1 MRLSRR
7 PLISALTVAAAA
19 ALTLSACG
27 GGDSS
32 SSSSSPSA
40 AEASAG
46 SGLVVATT
54 VSPITSIVAAVA
66 GDNVTIEGI
75 VPEGTNSHTFEPEPQ
90 AAELLNK
97 ADLIFINGLKLEDPT
112 LQLAEANKKDGAEIV
127 ELGTIVLPE
136 SDYLYDFSFPEED
149 GKPNPHL
156 WTDPGYAVAYA
167 DLVRAKLTERD
178 PANAAEYQ
186 ANFEAFKAEADKLAE
201 AVRADQASVPEGQ
214 LKLVTYHDAY
224 AYFAKNF
231 GWEVVGAIQPSS
243 FDEPTPAEVADLI
256 AQIRDEGVPTIF
268 GSEVFPS
275 PVLEAIAAETGVRY
289 EDSLRD
295 DDLPGAPGEAQHS
308 LLELLRYNYRTMI
321 SGLGGQPTALDALVI
336 ERTVPDNAFYP
347 Q

>member
-1 MRLSRR
+1 MRLTR
-7 PLISALTVAAAA
+7 PSLLSAASIAAVA

-32 SSSSSPSA
+32 TEASPSSSAASS
-40 AEASAG
+40 

-54 VSPITSIVAAVA
+54 VSPITSIVSAVA

-112 LQLAEANKKDGAEIV
+112 LQLAEANKKEGAEIV

-136 SDYLYDFSFPEED
+136 SEYIYDFSFPEED

-167 DLVRAKLTERD
+167 DLIRAKLTERD

-201 AVRADQASVPEGQ
+201 AVRADQASVPQGQ
-214 LKLVTYHDAY
+214 LRLVTYHDAY
-224 AYFAKNF
+224 AYFARNF
-231 GWEVVGAIQPSS
+231 GWEVVGAIQPGS
-243 FDEPTPAEVADLI
+243 FDEPTPAEVAGLI
-256 AQIRDEGVPTIF
+256 EQIRSQGVPTIF

-275 PVLEAIAAETGVRY
+275 AVLEAIAAETGVRY

-321 SGLGGQPTALDALVI
+321 SGLGGQPTQLDALVF
-336 ERTVPDNAFYP
+336 ERTVPDTAFYP

>member
-1 MRLSRR
+1 MRPKRTSLTATLS
-7 PLISALTVAAAA
+7 LAAAA

-27 GGDSS
+27 GSTDSAS
-32 SSSSSPSA
+32 S
-40 AEASAG
+40 ASASG
-46 SGLVVATT
+46 SAPSSDLIVATT
-54 VSPITSIVAAVA
+54 VSPLTSIVAAVA

-90 AAELLNK
+90 AAELLSK

-112 LQLAEANKKDGAEIV
+112 LSLAEANKKDGAEIV
-127 ELGTIVLPE
+127 ELGTISLPE
-136 SDYLYDFSFPEED
+136 SDYIYDFSFPKEE

-167 DLVRAKLTERD
+167 DIVRAKLSERD

-243 FDEPTPAEVADLI
+243 FSDPTPAEVAGLI
-256 AQIRDEGVPTIF
+256 EQIRSTGVPTIF

-275 PVLEAIAAETGVRY
+275 SVLEAIAAETGVRY

-295 DDLPGAPGEAQHS
+295 DDLPGMPGEPQHS

-321 SGLGGQPTALDALVI
+321 SGLGGQPTQLDALVF
-336 ERTVPDNAFYP
+336 ESKVPDTAYYP

>member
-1 MRLSRR
+1 MTCL
-7 PLISALTVAAAA
+7 ALTAAA

-27 GGDSS
+27 GGDSAT
-32 SSSSSPSA
+32 PSN
-40 AEASAG
+40 AEG
-46 SGLVVATT
+46 EPVSGLVVATT
-54 VSPITSIVAAVA
+54 VSPLTSIVSAVA

-112 LQLAEANKKDGAEIV
+112 LALAEANKKEGAEIV
-127 ELGTIVLPE
+127 ELGTLVLPE
-136 SDYLYDFSFPEED
+136 SDYIFDFSFPEEE

-167 DLVRAKLTERD
+167 DLVRQKLSERD
-178 PANAAEYQ
+178 PANEAEYQ
-186 ANFEAFKAEADKLAE
+186 ANFDAFKAEAGKLAE

-243 FDEPTPAEVADLI
+243 FDDPTPSEVADLI
-256 AQIRDEGVPTIF
+256 EQVRAAGVPTIF

-275 PVLEAIAAETGVRY
+275 AVLEAIAAETGVRY

-295 DDLPGAPGEAQHS
+295 DDLPGMPGEPQHS

-321 SGLGGQPTALDALVI
+321 SGLGGQPTQLDALVF
-336 ERTVPDNAFYP
+336 ERTVPDTAYYP

>member
-1 MRLSRR
+1 MTSPRSPLKATLS
-7 PLISALTVAAAA
+7 LLAAA

-27 GGDSS
+27 GDTDSAPSESGGDSS
-32 SSSSSPSA
+32 K
-40 AEASAG
+40 
-46 SGLVVATT
+46 LIVATT
-54 VSPITSIVAAVA
+54 VAPITSIVAAVA

-75 VPEGTNSHTFEPEPQ
+75 VPEGTNSHTFEPEPRT
-90 AAELLNK
+90 AELLNK

-112 LQLAEANKKDGAEIV
+112 LKLAEANKKDGAEIV
-127 ELGTIVLPE
+127 ELGTQVLPE

-156 WTDPGYAVAYA
+156 WTDPGYAVKYA

-186 ANFEAFKAEADKLAE
+186 ANFEAFKVEADKLAE

-224 AYFAKNF
+224 AYFAKDY
-231 GWEVVGAIQPSS
+231 GWEVIGAIQPSS
-243 FDEPTPAEVADLI
+243 FDEPTPAEVANLI
-256 AQIRDEGVPTIF
+256 KQIRAEGVPTIF

-295 DDLPGAPGEAQHS
+295 DDLPGAPGEAEHS
-308 LLELLRYNYRTMI
+308 LLELLRYNFRTMI
-321 SGLGGQPTALDALVI
+321 AGLGGQPTQLDALVI
-336 ERTVPDNAFYP
+336 ERKVPDSAFYP

>member
-1 MRLSRR
+1 MPRPRRSFTAALS
-7 PLISALTVAAAA
+7 LAAAA
-19 ALTLSACG
+19 ALALSACG
-27 GGDSS
+27 GSS
-32 SSSSSPSA
+32 DTASSESA
-40 AEASAG
+40 SASAG
-46 SGLVVATT
+46 CGLVVATT
-54 VSPITSIVAAVA
+54 VSPLTSIVAAVA
-66 GDNVTIEGI
+66 GDTVTIEGI

-90 AAELLNK
+90 TAELLNK

-112 LQLAEANKKDGAEIV
+112 LELAEANKKDGAEIV
-127 ELGTIVLPE
+127 ELGTISLPE
-136 SDYLYDFSFPEED
+136 SDYIYDFSFPKED

-167 DLVRAKLTERD
+167 DIVRQKLTERCPD
-178 PANAAEYQ
+178 NAAEYQ

-201 AVRADQASVPEGQ
+201 AVRADQATVPEGQ

-243 FDEPTPAEVADLI
+243 FDDPTPAEVAGLI
-256 AQIRDEGVPTIF
+256 EQIRTSGVPTIF

-275 PVLEAIAAETGVRY
+275 AVLEAIAAETGVRY

-321 SGLGGQPTALDALVI
+321 LGLGGQPTQLDALVI
-336 ERTVPDNAFYP
+336 ERTVPDTAFYP

>member
-1 MRLSRR
+1 MPSPR
-7 PLISALTVAAAA
+7 PSLIRSLALAAAA
-19 ALTLSACG
+19 ALALSACG
-27 GGDSS
+27 GGDPGPTGAEGSS
-32 SSSSSPSA
+32 A
-40 AEASAG
+40 T
-46 SGLVVATT
+46 SGLLVATT
-54 VSPITSIVAAVA
+54 VSPLTSIVAAVG

-90 AAELLNK
+90 AAELLSK

-112 LQLAEANKKDGAEIV
+112 LGLAEANKKDGAEIV
-127 ELGTIVLPE
+127 ELGTIALPE
-136 SDYLYDFSFPEED
+136 SDYIYDFSFPEED

-167 DLVRAKLTERD
+167 DIVRTKLTERD

-201 AVRADQASVPEGQ
+201 AVRADQQTVPEGQ

-224 AYFAKNF
+224 AYFAKDF

-243 FDEPTPAEVADLI
+243 FDDPTPAEVAGLI
-256 AQIRDEGVPTIF
+256 EQIRAAGVPTIF

-275 PVLEAIAAETGVRY
+275 SVLEAIAAETGVRY

-295 DDLPGAPGEAQHS
+295 DDLPGMPGDPEHS

-321 SGLGGQPTALDALVI
+321 AGLGGTPTQLDALVF

>member
-1 MRLSRR
+1 MRLQRKS
-7 PLISALTVAAAA
+7 LTATLSLAAAA
-19 ALTLSACG
+19 ALTLTACG
-27 GGDSS
+27 GSDSAS
-32 SSSSSPSA
+32 SES
-40 AEASAG
+40 ASASPA

-54 VSPITSIVAAVA
+54 VSPLTSIVAAVA
-66 GDNVTIEGI
+66 GDKVTIEGI

-127 ELGTIVLPE
+127 ELGTVVLPE
-136 SDYLYDFSFPEED
+136 SDYIYDFSFPEDE

-167 DLVRAKLTERD
+167 DIVRAKLSERD

-243 FDEPTPAEVADLI
+243 FDDPTPAEVAGLI
-256 AQIRDEGVPTIF
+256 EQIRSTGVPTIF

-275 PVLEAIAAETGVRY
+275 SVLEAIAAETGVRY

-295 DDLPGAPGEAQHS
+295 DDLPGMPGEAQHS

-321 SGLGGQPTALDALVI
+321 SGLGGQPTQLDALVF
-336 ERTVPDNAFYP
+336 ERTVPDTAYYP

>member
-1 MRLSRR
+1 MRPHRTSLTATLS
-7 PLISALTVAAAA
+7 LAAAA
-19 ALTLSACG
+19 VLALSACG
-27 GGDSS
+27 GSSDSAS
-32 SSSSSPSA
+32 SVSASGSAPSSD
-40 AEASAG
+40 
-46 SGLVVATT
+46 LIVATT
-54 VSPITSIVAAVA
+54 VSPLTSIVAAVA

-90 AAELLNK
+90 AAELLSK

-112 LQLAEANKKDGAEIV
+112 LSLAEANKKDGAEIV
-127 ELGTIVLPE
+127 ELGTIALPE
-136 SDYLYDFSFPEED
+136 SDYIYDFSFPEEE

-167 DLVRAKLTERD
+167 DIVREKLSERD

-243 FDEPTPAEVADLI
+243 FDDPTPAEVAGLI
-256 AQIRDEGVPTIF
+256 EQIRATGVPTIF

-275 PVLEAIAAETGVRY
+275 SVLEAIAAETGVRY

-295 DDLPGAPGEAQHS
+295 DDLPGMPGEPQHS

-321 SGLGGQPTALDALVI
+321 SGLGGQPTQLDALVF
-336 ERTVPDNAFYP
+336 ESKVPDTAYYP

>member
-1 MRLSRR
+1 MRLNRSSL
-7 PLISALTVAAAA
+7 PAVLTLAAAA
-19 ALTLSACG
+19 TLTLSACG
-27 GGDSS
+27 GNSDSAS
-32 SSSSSPSA
+32 S
-40 AEASAG
+40 ASASG
-46 SGLVVATT
+46 SAPSSDLIVATT
-54 VSPITSIVAAVA
+54 VSPLTSIVAAVA

-90 AAELLNK
+90 AAELLSK

-112 LQLAEANKKDGAEIV
+112 LGLAEANKKDGAEIV
-127 ELGTIVLPE
+127 ELGTISLPE
-136 SDYLYDFSFPEED
+136 SDYIYDFSFPEEE

-167 DLVRAKLTERD
+167 DIVRAKLSERD

-243 FDEPTPAEVADLI
+243 FSDPTPAEVAGLI
-256 AQIRDEGVPTIF
+256 EQIRSTGVPTIF

-275 PVLEAIAAETGVRY
+275 SVLEAIAAETGVRY

-295 DDLPGAPGEAQHS
+295 DDLPGMPGEPQHS

-321 SGLGGQPTALDALVI
+321 SGLGGQPTQLDALVF
-336 ERTVPDNAFYP
+336 ESKVPDTAYYP

>member
-1 MRLSRR
+1 MSLNRRSLTATLS
-7 PLISALTVAAAA
+7 LAAAA

-27 GGDSS
+27 GTSDSTS
-32 SSSSSPSA
+32 S
-40 AEASAG
+40 ASASG
-46 SGLVVATT
+46 SAPSSGLIVATT
-54 VSPITSIVAAVA
+54 VSPLTSIVAAVA

-112 LQLAEANKKDGAEIV
+112 LGLAEANKKDGAEIV
-127 ELGTIVLPE
+127 ELGTISLPE
-136 SDYLYDFSFPEED
+136 SDYIYDFSFPEEE

-167 DLVRAKLTERD
+167 DIVRAKLSERD

-243 FDEPTPAEVADLI
+243 FDDPTPAEVAGLI
-256 AQIRDEGVPTIF
+256 EQIRSTGVPTIF

-275 PVLEAIAAETGVRY
+275 SVLEAIAAETGVRY

-295 DDLPGAPGEAQHS
+295 DDLPGAPGEPQHS

-321 SGLGGQPTALDALVI
+321 SGLGGQPTQLDALVF
-336 ERTVPDNAFYP
+336 EQFPDTAYYP

>member
-1 MRLSRR
+1 MPIRR
-7 PLISALTVAAAA
+7 SPVATALTLAAAA

-27 GGDSS
+27 GGSDAA
-32 SSSSSPSA
+32 PSDG
-40 AEASAG
+40 ASGSGAT

-54 VSPITSIVAAVA
+54 VSPLTSIVAAVA
-66 GDNVTIEGI
+66 GDKVTIEGI

-90 AAELLNK
+90 AAELLSK

-112 LQLAEANKKDGAEIV
+112 LSLAEANKKEGAEIV
-127 ELGTIVLPE
+127 ELGTISLPE
-136 SDYLYDFSFPEED
+136 SDYIYDFSFPKEE

-167 DLVRAKLTERD
+167 DIVRAKLSERD

-201 AVRADQASVPEGQ
+201 AVRADQSSVPEGQ

-243 FDEPTPAEVADLI
+243 FDDPTPAEVAGLI
-256 AQIRDEGVPTIF
+256 EQIRATGVPTIF

-275 PVLEAIAAETGVRY
+275 AVLEAIAAETGVRY

-295 DDLPGAPGEAQHS
+295 DDLPGAPGEPQHS

-321 SGLGGQPTALDALVI
+321 SGLGGQPTQLDALVF
-336 ERTVPDNAFYP
+336 ERTVPDTAFYP

>member
-1 MRLSRR
+1 MRLTR
-7 PLISALTVAAAA
+7 PSVVSTLALAGAA
-19 ALTLSACG
+19 ALILSACG
-27 GGDSS
+27 GGG
-32 SSSSSPSA
+32 SA
-40 AEASAG
+40 GDATPTGAASG
-46 SGLVVATT
+46 SGLIVATT

-90 AAELLNK
+90 TAELLNK

-112 LQLAEANKKDGAEIV
+112 LDLAEANKKDGAEIV

-167 DLVRAKLTERD
+167 DLVRRKLTERD

-186 ANFEAFKAEADKLAE
+186 ANFEAFKVEADKLAE
-201 AVRADQASVPEGQ
+201 AVRADQASVPDGQ

-231 GWEVVGAIQPSS
+231 GWDVVGAIQPSS

-256 AQIRDEGVPTIF
+256 QQIRAEGVPTIF

-275 PVLEAIAAETGVRY
+275 PVLEAVAAETGVRY

-295 DDLPGAPGEAQHS
+295 DDLPGAPGEPQHS

-321 SGLGGQPTALDALVI
+321 SGLGGQPTQLDALVFVQ
-336 ERTVPDNAFYP
+336 TVPDTAYYP